1 MLPLL
6 QLLPLLAVG
15 WLVGLSF
22 RDLRRARKHR
32 KPPPYNLLPL
42 TLTPALTLTLALAL
56 TPTRQAAAVQYPAG
70 HPQG

>member
-32 KPPPYNLLPL
+32 KPPPYNLLPQ
-42 TLTPALTLTLALAL
+42 P
-56 TPTRQAAAVQYPAG
+56 
-70 HPQG
+70 